1 MSVPLGIDFGNY
13 SSVIGVARNRGI
25 DVIVNEVSNRSTPSL
40 VAFGLKSRFIGEA
53 AKSQEISNLK
63 NTVGSLKRILG
74 LKANDPNL
82 EVEKKF
88 VTANLTDVNGEAG
101 VKVRFQGKQEE
112 FTSVQLAAMFLDKLK
127 IVTKNELKGGVVSD
141 VAIAV
146 PAWYSDVQRR
156 AAADAA
162 IIAGLNPVRI
172 VNDVTAAA
180 VGYGVFK
187 NSELPEDKP
196 KLVAFVDV
204 GNSDFTVSI
213 GAFKK
218 GELKILG
225 TAYERNFGGRDVDY
239 AIANHFAK
247 IFLDKYKIDITTNA
261 KAFSRVLTQAEKL
274 KKILSA
280 NTTAPFNVESVME
293 DIDASSSM
301 KRDEL
306 EIYIEDFVNGMTS
319 TVEKAFA
326 AAGVKPEDLD
336 SVEVIGGTS
345 RIPAI
350 KTKLSEIFGRT
361 LSFTLNQDEAIARG
375 AAFICAIHSPTLRV
389 RPFKFEDINLH
400 SVTYSWAPVEGED
413 VSEIEVFPEGGSFP
427 NTKVI
432 TLFRSEDFDIEA
444 RYTNP
449 EKLEKGVDSWVG
461 KWTIKGVR
469 PSENGE
475 AVAVK
480 IKLRHDPSGLYT
492 VESAYTAEEIE
503 VEEEI
508 PQEKKEGEDEPEPQY
523 RTVKK
528 WVKKDTLDIVH
539 GHSGLDDATRNKLI
553 EKENELVAED
563 KLVADTEDR
572 KNTLEEYIYDIRGKL
587 DGEYAPFASDDEKAR
602 LMDKLSAA
610 ENWLYDDGEDA
621 TKAQYIAKYE
631 ELTSTGN
638 LIRGRYLSKI
648 EEEKQAR
655 QAKQEA
661 EAHRK
666 MAEKL
671 AADKAAREASQTK
684 KDAEGDVEL
693 PDAN

>member
-1 MSVPLGIDFGNY
+1 MKN
-13 SSVIGVARNRGI
+13 
-25 DVIVNEVSNRSTPSL
+25 
-40 VAFGLKSRFIGEA
+40 RFIGEA

-74 LKANDPNL
+74 LKSDDPNL
-82 EVEKKF
+82 EAEKKF
-88 VTANLTDVNGEAG
+88 LTSQLVDVGGQAG

-112 FTSVQLAAMFLDKLK
+112 FTSTQLAAMYFNK
-127 IVTKNELKGGVVSD
+127 IKTITKTELKGGNVAD

-146 PAWYSDVQRR
+146 PSWYSDVQRR

-162 IIAGLNPVRI
+162 IIAGLNPVRV
-172 VNDVTAAA
+172 VNDITAAA

-187 NSELPEDKP
+187 TDLPEDKP
-196 KLVAFVDV
+196 RIVAFVDV
-204 GNSDFTVSI
+204 GHSDFTVSI

-218 GELKILG
+218 GELKVLG
-225 TAYERNFGGRDVDY
+225 TAYERNFGGRDVDF

-247 IFLDKYKIDITTNA
+247 IFQDKYKIDITANP
-261 KAFSRVLTQAEKL
+261 KAFSRVLTQAERL

-280 NTTAPFNVESVME
+280 NTTAPFSVESVMD

-301 KRDEL
+301 KREEL
-306 EIYIEDFVNGMTS
+306 EQYIEGFVNHMN
-319 TVEKAFA
+319 VPIEKAFK
-326 AAGVKPEDLD
+326 AAGVTVDDLD
-336 SVEVIGGTS
+336 AVEVIGGTS
-345 RIPAI
+345 RIPMI
-350 KTKLSEIFGRT
+350 KTKLGELFNGKP

-389 RPFKFEDINLH
+389 RPFKFEDINLN
-400 SVTYSWAPVEGED
+400 SVTYSWAPVDGED
-413 VSEIEVFPEGGSFP
+413 VNELEVFPAGGSFP

-432 TLFRSEDFDIEA
+432 TLFRSEDFDLEA
-444 RYTNP
+444 RYTHP
-449 EKLEKGVDSWVG
+449 DTLPKGVNPWVG

-469 PSENGE
+469 PSEAGE

-492 VESAYTAEEIE
+492 VESAYTAEEVE

-508 PQEKKEGEDEPEPQY
+508 PQETKEGEDPPSPKY
-523 RTVKK
+523 KTVKK
-528 WVKKDTLDIVH
+528 WVKKDTLNIVH
-539 GHSGLDDATRNKLI
+539 GHLGLDDASKNKLI
-553 EKENELVAED
+553 ERENEMVAED

-572 KNTLEEYIYDIRGKL
+572 KNTLEEYIYDMRGKL
-587 DGEYAPFASDDEKAR
+587 DDTYASFASDDEKAT
-602 LMDKLSAA
+602 LGKMLDDA

-631 ELTSTGN
+631 ELTSKGN

-648 EEEKQAR
+648 EEEKQAKR
-655 QAKQEA
+655 AAQEA

-671 AADKAAREASQTK
+671 AADKAAREAAQPEK
-684 KDAEGDVEL
+684 KDSDGDIEL
-693 PDAN
+693 PDAK

>member
-1 MSVPLGIDFGNY
+1 MSVPIGIDFGNY
-13 SSVIGVARNRGI
+13 STVIGAARNRGI

-40 VAFGLKSRFIGEA
+40 VGFGLKNRFIGES

-63 NTVGSLKRILG
+63 NTVGSLKRTLG
-74 LKANDPNL
+74 LKSDDPNL
-82 EVEKKF
+82 ENEKKF
-88 VTANLTDVNGEAG
+88 LTAPLVDVNGQAG
-101 VKVRFQGKQEE
+101 TKVRFQGKQEE
-112 FTSVQLAAMFLDKLK
+112 FTSTQVAAMYFNK
-127 IVTKNELKGGVVSD
+127 IKSITKAELKGGNVVD

-172 VNDVTAAA
+172 VNDITAAA

-187 NSELPEDKP
+187 TDLPEDKP
-196 KLVAFVDV
+196 RIVAFVDV
-204 GNSDFTVSI
+204 GHSDFTVSI

-218 GELKILG
+218 GELKVLG
-225 TAYERNFGGRDVDY
+225 TAYERNFGGRDVDF
-239 AIANHFAK
+239 AIANHFAE
-247 IFLDKYKIDITTNA
+247 IFVEKYKIDIRTNP
-261 KAFSRVLTQAEKL
+261 KAFSRVLTGAEKL

-293 DIDASSSM
+293 DIDVSSSM
-301 KRDEL
+301 KREEL
-306 EIYIEDFVNGMTS
+306 EAYIEGFVNTMNVPIS
-319 TVEKAFA
+319 KALA
-326 AAGVKPEDLD
+326 SAGVSVEDLD

-345 RIPAI
+345 RIPMI
-350 KTKLSEIFGRT
+350 KTKLTELFGGKQ

-389 RPFKFEDINLH
+389 RPFKFEDINLN

-413 VSEIEVFPEGGSFP
+413 VSELEVFPANGHFP

-432 TLFRSEDFDIEA
+432 TLFRSEDFELEA

-449 EKLEKGVDSWVG
+449 ETLEKGVNPWVG

-469 PSENGE
+469 PTEAGE
-475 AVAVK
+475 PVAVK

-492 VESAYTAEEIE
+492 VESAYTAEEVE

-508 PQEKKEGEDEPEPQY
+508 PQEKKEGEDEPAPQY
-523 RTVKK
+523 KTVKK
-528 WVKKDTLDIVH
+528 WVKKDTLSIVH
-539 GHSGLDDATRNKLI
+539 GHLGLDDATKNKFI
-553 EKENELVAED
+553 ERENEMTAED

-572 KNTLEEYIYDIRGKL
+572 KNALEEYIYDMRGKL
-587 DGEYAPFASDDEKAR
+587 DDQYAEFASPEEKT
-602 LMDKLSAA
+602 KLSGMLEAA

-621 TKAQYIAKYE
+621 LKAQYIAKYE
-631 ELTSTGN
+631 ELASLGN

-648 EEEKQAR
+648 EEER
-655 QAKQEA
+655 QAKRAAQEA

-671 AADKAAREASQTK
+671 AADKAAREAAQPEK
-684 KDAEGDVEL
+684 EEKEDVEL

>member
-1 MSVPLGIDFGNY
+1 MKN
-13 SSVIGVARNRGI
+13 
-25 DVIVNEVSNRSTPSL
+25 
-40 VAFGLKSRFIGEA
+40 RFIGEA

-74 LKANDPNL
+74 LKSDDPNL

-88 VTANLTDVNGEAG
+88 LTAQLVDVNGQAG
-101 VKVRFQGKQEE
+101 TKVRFQGKQEE
-112 FTSVQLAAMFLDKLK
+112 FTSVQLAAMYFNK
-127 IVTKNELKGGVVSD
+127 IKSITKSELKGGSVSD

-146 PAWYSDVQRR
+146 PSWYSDVQRR
-156 AAADAA
+156 ATADAA

-172 VNDVTAAA
+172 VNDITAAA

-187 NSELPEDKP
+187 TDLPEDKP
-196 KLVAFVDV
+196 RIVAFVDV

-225 TAYERNFGGRDVDY
+225 TAYDRNFGGRDVDF
-239 AIANHFAK
+239 ALANHFAE
-247 IFLDKYKIDITTNA
+247 IFLQKYKIDIRTNA
-261 KAFSRVLTQAEKL
+261 KAFSRVLTQVEKL

-301 KRDEL
+301 NRDEL
-306 EIYIEDFVNGMTS
+306 EQYIEGFVNNMH
-319 TVEKAFA
+319 VPIEKAFKT
-326 AAGVKPEDLD
+326 AGITADDLD
-336 SVEVIGGTS
+336 AVEVIGGTS
-345 RIPAI
+345 RIPMI
-350 KTKLSEIFGRT
+350 KTKLGELFGKP

-389 RPFKFEDINLH
+389 RPFKFEDINLN

-413 VSEIEVFPEGGSFP
+413 VSELEVFPEGGSFP

-432 TLFRSEDFDIEA
+432 TLFRSEDFDLEA

-449 EKLEKGVDSWVG
+449 KTLEKGVNPWVG

-469 PSENGE
+469 PAESGD

-508 PQEKKEGEDEPEPQY
+508 PVEKKDGEDDPAPQY
-523 RTVKK
+523 KTVKK
-528 WVKKDTLDIVH
+528 WVKKDTLSVVH
-539 GHSGLDDATRNKLI
+539 GHLGLDDSTKNKLI
-553 EKENELVAED
+553 ERENDMVAED

-572 KNTLEEYIYDIRGKL
+572 KNALEEYIYDMRGKL
-587 DGEYAPFASDDEKAR
+587 DDTYADFASDEEKA
-602 LMDKLSAA
+602 KLTKMLEAA

-621 TKAQYIAKYE
+621 HKAQYIAKYE
-631 ELTSTGN
+631 ELASIGN

-648 EEEKQAR
+648 EEER
-655 QAKQEA
+655 QAKRAAQEA

-671 AADKAAREASQTK
+671 SAEKAARDAAK
-684 KDAEGDVEL
+684 KDADGDTEI
-693 PDAN
+693 PDAE